1 MRDRVGHCCLAALL
15 LAAALDA
22 GNQDKP
28 ARRRRAQAP
37 ASAPAPADKRV
48 DCRLLLGQLFRAGY
62 NISKRQAIG
71 FHGTSIEALELAE
84 KTGMLAGSILPENA
98 GGVYFYP
105 NLNHPRMLEEFKRGK
120 FNEGEGVV
128 PNEKMDA
135 TDDAYTGA
143 EAYAHRIAKEHRFMK
158 LLGLEFTPEA
168 QKATHNYMMDP
179 NDRDHIDALVKVGAK
194 RDQIRAKF
202 EEAQQARGVV
212 LFFGPRVLEE
222 MKVTNARIDE
232 DGLRIQCNE
241 QNGVPLDLVIT
252 IEPLGDAEYD
262 WLASRGPEVRAT
274 PRKRPTGGKDGSKP

>member
-1 MRDRVGHCCLAALL
+1 LL
-15 LAAALDA
+15 L
-22 GNQDKP
+22 
-28 ARRRRAQAP
+28 R
-37 ASAPAPADKRV
+37 
-48 DCRLLLGQLFRAGY
+48 QLFRAGN
-62 NISKRQAIG
+62 NIGKAQAIG
-71 FHGTSIEALELAE
+71 FHGTSIEALELAQ

-135 TDDAYTGA
+135 TDDAYAGA
-143 EAYAHRIAKEHRFMK
+143 EVYAHRIAKEHRFMK
-158 LLGLEFTPEA
+158 LLGLEFTPEV

-222 MKVTNARIDE
+222 MEVTNARIDE

-241 QNGVPLDLVIT
+241 RNGVPLDMVIT
-252 IEPLGDAEYD
+252 IEPLGDAEHD
-262 WLASRGPEVRAT
+262 WLASRGREVRAA
-274 PRKRPTGGKDGSKP
+274 PRRPPAGGAGQKP

>member
-135 TDDAYTGA
+135 TDDAYAGA

-179 NDRDHIDALVKVGAK
+179 NDRNHIDALVKLGAK
-194 RDQIRAKF
+194 RDQIRTTF
-202 EEAQQARGVV
+202 EEAQKARGVV

-222 MKVTNARIDE
+222 MEVTNARIDE

-241 QNGVPLDLVIT
+241 QNGVPLDMVIT
-252 IEPLGDAEYD
+252 IEPLGDAEHD
-262 WLASRGPEVRAT
+262 WLASRGYDEAT
-274 PRKRPTGGKDGSKP
+274 PRKRPSRGKDGPNP